1 MSLNNSTYTQSLG
14 IPFTQYVTSSAGH
27 ALISSS
33 TYFNDTSDNLPR
45 YKDADGNVLVP
56 FVSSS
61 YAVTASYALNGGGGS
76 DTNFANTD
84 LTFTADRT
92 HDSNGFD
99 FYVTADSGAFN
110 SAYVG
115 YSLTPSL
122 GMGLPATT
130 SSIIG
135 IGNSYLQIYSSSI
148 TFSEIRIAG
157 TSSITAGDS
166 QLTINSQNKNYD
178 FAVYGATDTSL
189 LVTDASTDRVGI
201 GKNTPNAKLDVN
213 GDTLISGSLTV
224 SGSVHKFD
232 GNVVTNDTL
241 QVTSAGNISTA
252 GTYTPAGGNYANL
265 RVDGTTAVTL
275 ADGTTG
281 GILYIFCGSLVSPG
295 TTTVTPTN
303 ASGFASLQ
311 FNALGDTAT
320 LLFISPNWYLLSSHN
335 VTVS

>member
-84 LTFTADRT
+84 LTFTGFRT
-92 HDSNGFD
+92 HDTNGNGFIIASD
-99 FYVTADSGAFN
+99 GAGTSGP
-110 SAYVG
+110 YMG
-115 YSLTPSL
+115 MTLQDL
-122 GMGLPATT
+122 GMGSTVSSSYIGVSATNIT
-130 SSIIG
+130 TFNSSIQVSVE
-135 IGNSYLQIYSSSI
+135 N
-148 TFSEIRIAG
+148 
-157 TSSITAGDS
+157 TSSITISPS
-166 QLTINSQNKNYD
+166 QLNINSANKDHN
-178 FAVYGATDTSL
+178 VVIEGVTDTSL

-241 QVTSAGNISTA
+241 QVTSAGNISSA

-281 GILYIFCGSLVSPG
+281 GVLYIFCGSLVSAG

-303 ASGFASLQ
+303 ASGFTSLQ

-320 LLFISPNWYLLSSHN
+320 LLFVSPNWYLLSSHN